1 MRQLIEELA
10 AEAGLS
16 LAEGLSARL
25 DCHWQLLQQAHR
37 QFNLTA
43 ITEPQAAA
51 QKHYLDCLLAA
62 ELARPYAGGAAAD
75 LGSGGGFP
83 GLVWAALQ
91 PQQPWT
97 LIESA
102 QKKAAFLR
110 DCAAAMELPRLAVA
124 AQRAEEAGRDPDCRG
139 RFQLV
144 TARAV
149 AELAVLAEYALPLLA
164 EGGVLAALK
173 GPDPAEELAAA
184 GQALALLGGTLEQV
198 ASYRLPR
205 SGEGRTLIIVR
216 KTASTPEKYPR
227 RPGMPAKRPL

>member
-25 DCHWQLLQQAHR
+25 DCHWQLLQQANQ

-43 ITEPQAAA
+43 ITEPYAAA

-124 AQRAEEAGRDPDCRG
+124 AQCAEEAGRDPDCRG
-139 RFQLV
+139 HFQLV

-149 AELAVLAEYALPLLA
+149 AELAVLA

-198 ASYRLPR
+198 AAYRLPR

-216 KTASTPEKYPR
+216 KTAPTPEKYPR